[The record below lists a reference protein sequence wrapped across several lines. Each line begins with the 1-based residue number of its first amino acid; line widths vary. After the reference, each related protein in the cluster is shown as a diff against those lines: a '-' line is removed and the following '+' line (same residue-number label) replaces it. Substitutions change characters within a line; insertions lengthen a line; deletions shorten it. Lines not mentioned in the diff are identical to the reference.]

1 MMPVCHWIRALSI
14 AASDCCMQSLR
25 LDLERST
32 MPLDQWVL
40 SVFWQGKAFFAVQV
54 KGQFKILVHKKCTK
68 SVFCLESIC
77 GSREIMFHVKLV

>member
-1 MMPVCHWIRALSI
+1 
-14 AASDCCMQSLR
+14 
-25 LDLERST
+25 

-40 SVFWQGKAFFAVQV
+40 SVFWQGKAFFFLPFKF

-68 SVFCLESIC
+68 SVFCLGSIC

>member
-1 MMPVCHWIRALSI
+1 
-14 AASDCCMQSLR
+14 
-25 LDLERST
+25 

-40 SVFWQGKAFFAVQV
+40 SVFNGKVRLFLPCTF

-68 SVFCLESIC
+68 SVFCLGSIC